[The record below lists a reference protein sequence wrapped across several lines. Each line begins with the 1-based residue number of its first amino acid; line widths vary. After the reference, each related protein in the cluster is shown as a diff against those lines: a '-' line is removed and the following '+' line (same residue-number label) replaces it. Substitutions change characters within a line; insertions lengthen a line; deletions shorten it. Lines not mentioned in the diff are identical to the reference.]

1 MSKVEFNYQNNITSI
16 LCSEDELMEEIC
28 KKFGTKVQ
36 KDTKDLL
43 FLYSGKQLNIQLKFH
58 QVINNIDKER
68 KIMPILVYDIYKENI
83 NRSSNIIKSVF
94 PICSKCKENVKFN
107 IDNYKINY
115 ICKNGHSNKILIE
128 EYEKNQNIDISK
140 IKCNNCNKNKS
151 DTYNNEMYLCN
162 TCKNILCPL
171 CKNNHDKLHHI
182 INYDNKNYI
191 CTNHNESYISYCD
204 TCKINICIKCQKE
217 HIKHNLTLFGEI
229 LPDKDKLLNQLME
242 FNNTISIFNNYIER
256 TIDKLNNV
264 KNNLEILY
272 NIYNDMIDKYEDKY
286 RNYEI
291 FMSLDSI
298 NKNSIINELNNINT
312 MTNDNDKIEKII
324 NIYEKM
330 NFDNN
335 ITIIYNIDKNEKIKI
350 FGKKFVENNK
360 DKCKIKF
367 EDKIY
372 DLTEEFNIKN
382 INEIYQNGIYQMYQ
396 I

>member
-1 MSKVEFNYQNNITSI
+1 
-16 LCSEDELMEEIC
+16 MEEIC

-83 NRSSNIIKSVF
+83 NDNPNIIKSVF

-115 ICKNGHSNKILIE
+115 ICKNGHSNKTPPE

-162 TCKNILCPL
+162 TCKNIICPL

-242 FNNTISIFNNYIER
+242 FNNTINIFNNYIER

-264 KNNLEILY
+264 KNNLEMLY
-272 NIYNDMIDKYEDKY
+272 DIYNDMIDKYEDKY

-291 FMSLDSI
+291 FMSLDCI
-298 NKNSIINELNNINT
+298 NKNNIINE
-312 MTNDNDKIEKII
+312 
-324 NIYEKM
+324 
-330 NFDNN
+330 
-335 ITIIYNIDKNEKIKI
+335 
-350 FGKKFVENNK
+350 
-360 DKCKIKF
+360 
-367 EDKIY
+367 
-372 DLTEEFNIKN
+372 
-382 INEIYQNGIYQMYQ
+382 
-396 I
+396 